1 MKGAMD
7 LRGRVIPVVDLRK
20 KFDLPEREGSDE
32 GIVVVFTAGAER
44 ASITVGALVDSV
56 SEVMTIDE
64 GSVEEARGEVVALWE
79 RYVRGIVRVDD
90 RMIVII
96 EPEGLF
102 SIGEIGQMRVA

>member
-1 MKGAMD
+1 
-7 LRGRVIPVVDLRK
+7 
-20 KFDLPEREGSDE
+20 
-32 GIVVVFTAGAER
+32 
-44 ASITVGALVDSV
+44 
-56 SEVMTIDE
+56 MTIDE